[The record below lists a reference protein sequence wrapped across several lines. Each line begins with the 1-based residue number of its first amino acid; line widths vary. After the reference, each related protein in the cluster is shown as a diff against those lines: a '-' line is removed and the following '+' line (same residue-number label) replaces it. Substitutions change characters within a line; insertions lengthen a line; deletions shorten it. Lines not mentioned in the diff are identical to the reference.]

1 MNSPEQITINNLRG
15 KIHGYEAREDEMR
28 KFLRLLNKNEDSI
41 NPEYLDAFM
50 RVYDKVINHE

>member
-1 MNSPEQITINNLRG
+1 MTTQEQITINNLRG
-15 KIHGYEAREDEMR
+15 QIHGYEAREDEMR

-50 RVYDKVINHE
+50 RVYDKIINYE